1 MELLLI
7 NCNQCLYQRNKTTLN
22 EVREKIDLREALVKL
37 HSTNSPSSW
46 YIIGLQRLWI
56 FVRAWTITELSSQ
69 YKTQLFITRP
79 SVRVM
84 IYPQVADNFCT
95 IYLDQCNISSYYC
108 FNALKSR
115 HALKLLSSFKFI
127 HTSIW
132 WYFWMVRWGNDKRT
146 FVSMHII
153 IVSLLLTNKT
163 VNYLICLTTILKYID
178 EEFYSGI
185 PVTVNESLICV
196 INWSYIKP

>member
-1 MELLLI
+1 MRLEKKLI
-7 NCNQCLYQRNKTTLN
+7 YARLSSNYIRPI
-22 EVREKIDLREALVKL
+22 VHL
-37 HSTNSPSSW
+37 HGTSL
-46 YIIGLQRLWI
+46 GI

-153 IVSLLLTNKT
+153 L
-163 VNYLICLTTILKYID
+163 
-178 EEFYSGI
+178 
-185 PVTVNESLICV
+185 VTV
-196 INWSYIKP
+196 

>member
-22 EVREKIDLREALVKL
+22 EVREKIDLREALIKL
-37 HSTNSPSSW
+37 HSTNSPSSL

-84 IYPQVADNFCT
+84 IYPQVANNFCT

-127 HTSIW
+127 HTWHI
-132 WYFWMVRWGNDKRT
+132 YMVIFFNG
-146 FVSMHII
+146 SMRQWQTHICI
-153 IVSLLLTNKT
+153 HAYNTSNSLSLTNKT
-163 VNYLICLTTILKYID
+163 VNYLICLTTIL
-178 EEFYSGI
+178 
-185 PVTVNESLICV
+185 
-196 INWSYIKP
+196 

>member
-22 EVREKIDLREALVKL
+22 EVREKIDLREALIKL

-132 WYFWMVRWGNDKRT
+132 WYFWMVRCGNDKRT

-153 IVSLLLTNKT
+153 L
-163 VNYLICLTTILKYID
+163 
-178 EEFYSGI
+178 
-185 PVTVNESLICV
+185 VTV
-196 INWSYIKP
+196 YH

>member
-22 EVREKIDLREALVKL
+22 EVREKIDLREALIKL
-37 HSTNSPSSW
+37 HSTNSPSSL

-115 HALKLLSSFKFI
+115 HALNCYQALSLYTHLYGDIF
-127 HTSIW
+127 W
-132 WYFWMVRWGNDKRT
+132 WFDEAM
-146 FVSMHII
+146 
-153 IVSLLLTNKT
+153 TNAHL
-163 VNYLICLTTILKYID
+163 YPCI
-178 EEFYSGI
+178 
-185 PVTVNESLICV
+185 
-196 INWSYIKP
+196 